1 MSNVVALTPPDA
13 GSQGAGK
20 REQTKLANRRA
31 ILDAAREVFGEMGY
45 ETATVRDIIRRTN
58 LSVGAFYNY
67 YRSKEEV
74 YEALADDGA
83 RRFRPILQAQY
94 EKASDFPSY
103 IRGAIEAYYNFIVEE
118 EIKEQRPAN
127 IQDHRRPH
135 VHGETPEMQAV
146 FEQVRFSISDVLARN
161 HKPAVD
167 AEYLAA
173 ACIAIARE
181 VGDRMVERR
190 PIDVPAA
197 VEFAVSLIL
206 GGLPALPRADS

>member
-1 MSNVVALTPPDA
+1 MTDVADLSLATT
-13 GSQGAGK
+13 GK
-20 REQTKLANRRA
+20 REQTKAQNRRA

-45 ETATVRDIIRRTN
+45 EVATVRDIIRRTS

-94 EKASDFPSY
+94 EKATDFQSY
-103 IRGAIEAYYNFIVEE
+103 IRGAIGAYYNFIVEE
-118 EIKEQRPAN
+118 DAVWREGPPAGDQR
-127 IQDHRRPH
+127 HPH
-135 VHGETPEMQAV
+135 VRTETPEMQAV
-146 FEQVRFSISDVLARN
+146 FDQVRWSISDVLARD
-161 HKPAVD
+161 HKTPVD

-181 VGDRMVERR
+181 VGDRMSERR
-190 PIDVPAA
+190 PVDVPTA
-197 VEFAVSLIL
+197 VEFAVRMIL
-206 GGLPALPRADS
+206 GGLPALPRQEA

>member
-1 MSNVVALTPPDA
+1 MSDVVALDPPEPGLQ
-13 GSQGAGK
+13 GSGK

-94 EKASDFPSY
+94 EKATDFPSY
-103 IRGAIEAYYNFIVEE
+103 IRGAIEAYYYFIVEE
-118 EIKEQRPAN
+118 EREGQRPAN
-127 IQDHRRPH
+127 AVEHSHPH
-135 VHGETPEMQAV
+135 VRTETPEMQAV
-146 FEQVRFSISDVLARN
+146 FEQVRWSISDVLARN

-190 PIDVPAA
+190 PIDVPGA
-197 VEFAVSLIL
+197 VEFAVQLIL
-206 GGLPALPRADS
+206 GGLPALPRLKS

>member
-1 MSNVVALTPPDA
+1 MSDVLALDPPEPGLQ
-13 GSQGAGK
+13 GSGK
-20 REQTKLANRRA
+20 REQTKLINRRA

-45 ETATVRDIIRRTN
+45 ETATVRDIIRRTS

-118 EIKEQRPAN
+118 DHAGQRPVAPGD
-127 IQDHRRPH
+127 QRHPH
-135 VHGETPEMQAV
+135 VRAETPEMQAV
-146 FEQVRFSISDVLARN
+146 FEQVRWSISDVLARG
-161 HKPAVD
+161 HKTPVD
-167 AEYLAA
+167 ADYLAA

-181 VGDRMVERR
+181 VGDRMMERR
-190 PIDVPAA
+190 PIDVPGA
-197 VEFAVSLIL
+197 VEFAVQLIL
-206 GGLPALPRADS
+206 GGLPALPHLEP

>member
-1 MSNVVALTPPDA
+1 MPDLALLNFSESDPR
-13 GSQGAGK
+13 GAGK

-45 ETATVRDIIRRTN
+45 ETATVRDIIRRTS

-83 RRFRPILQAQY
+83 RRFRPILKAQY
-94 EKASDFPSY
+94 ESAKDFQSY
-103 IRGAIEAYYNFIVEE
+103 IRGAIEAYYNFLVAEE
-118 EIKEQRPAN
+118 PAAQRPAADLRLP
-127 IQDHRRPH
+127 QVR
-135 VHGETPEMQAV
+135 GETPEMRAV
-146 FEQVRFSISDVLARN
+146 FEQVRWSISDVLARD
-161 HKPAVD
+161 HKTPVD

-190 PIDVPAA
+190 PIDVPGA
-197 VEFAVSLIL
+197 VEFAVQMIL
-206 GGLPALPRADS
+206 GGLPALPRLES